1 MKHFVAFVILALF
14 SVSAVASDDFAG
26 LWYNPDKPG
35 HGIQINR
42 DGGFGHAITWYLYRK
57 DGSSAF
63 VTALETCEEFPCVVS
78 LAEPTARFL
87 DGDAELGDAVGSV
100 ELTPQED
107 GSLEV
112 DYDLSLFLGAD
123 HCYGISPGGMIFR
136 QCVGK
141 FDMIKLA
148 D

>member
-1 MKHFVAFVILALF
+1 MKKLLFVTLLLIPAIAL
-14 SVSAVASDDFAG
+14 ASDDFAG

-63 VTALETCEEFPCVVS
+63 LTALETCEEFPCVVS

-107 GSLEV
+107 GSLEA
-112 DYDLSLFLGAD
+112 DYDLRLFLGEE
-123 HCYGISPGGMIFR
+123 CFGIGPGGMLFR
-136 QCVGK
+136 GCVGK